1 MKVKGFVIIFIA
13 IFLIAGCNQPSQN
26 NLREQIQRLD
36 AALYSSNVAA
46 FDKQKADS
54 LLKSYDQFIKD
65 FPNDSLASGYLFKSA
80 NLALT
85 CGDGNGAITRFDQF
99 IQKYPDHPKCPVCLF
114 FKAFVYENTLKNLD
128 KSKEIYLLFIEK
140 YPKNSG
146 VAHETFSSTCESM
159 SLEKVVLRFVSPVN
173 LNISAFAHKTS
184 SVEEASV

>member
-128 KSKEIYLLFIEK
+128 KSKEIYHLFIEK
-140 YPKNSG
+140 
-146 VAHETFSSTCESM
+146 
-159 SLEKVVLRFVSPVN
+159 
-173 LNISAFAHKTS
+173 
-184 SVEEASV
+184 